1 VDDIRKEQPP
11 LPQGKGFFMKL
22 KGLIARGHRRIDI
35 FMGYASACVVLV
47 IMVFVSTDVVGRY
60 FFNHPIP
67 GTFEFSEVLL
77 ALIIFLALPYVQYLK
92 ANIAIRI
99 LSDRYPPRASKI
111 FNIFCLLLGT
121 VTFGLIAIQGMALF
135 ISSWQVREISEG
147 TIPFPIY
154 PFKIFVPIG
163 FGLLFLRMAIQLLE
177 AFGFSYEEGKN
188 RESH

>member
-1 VDDIRKEQPP
+1 MKIR
-11 LPQGKGFFMKL
+11 
-22 KGLIARGHRRIDI
+22 GLIAKIHRRIDTI
-35 FMGYASACVVLV
+35 MGYASACLVMV

-67 GTFEFSEVLL
+67 GTYEFSEVLL

-92 ANIAIRI
+92 ANIAIKI
-99 LSDRYPPRASKI
+99 LSERYPPRASEI

-121 VTFGLIAIQGMALF
+121 ITFGLIAIQGLVLF
-135 ISSWQVREISEG
+135 ISSWQVSEISEG

-154 PFKIFVPIG
+154 PFKLFVPIG
-163 FGLLFLRMAIQLLE
+163 FGFLFLRMVIQLLE
-177 AFGFSYEEGKN
+177 AFGFSYEEGKK